1 MAQPQLVHLELDEK
15 DKEQLQ
21 ELQQSMGQAQQELAM
36 LRQKTAMRE
45 SEKRR
50 ADLTLG
56 ELDGLPTDAK
66 AYKQVGK
73 MFLLQP
79 LPGLV

>member
-21 ELQQSMGQAQQELAM
+21 ELQQSMGQAQQELAL

-50 ADLTLG
+50 ADLTLS
-56 ELDGLPTDAK
+56 ELADLDGSAK